1 VTAGDSDDEEKLDAS
16 VLLQRLQGDYDD
28 DVVCVSSDQVHGS
41 QCKFLI
47 FKFY

>member
-28 DVVCVSSDQVHGS
+28 VVCVSSDQVHGS